1 MQSIQIPDYPNYTV
15 NTKGEVYS
23 KTRMLRPRDSR
34 GGYNRVVLYKDGTP
48 KAESVH
54 RLVAKAF
61 LANPKNYKV
70 VNHKD
75 RNPKNNYVENLEWCT
90 DMYNAQSIN
99 TSKRVGTI
107 VVSEGPRKTSFRG
120 RVRIFGKGYHTKAMS
135 TKEEAE
141 LGILNILKNLNISN
155 E

>member
-1 MQSIQIPDYPNYTV
+1 MLSIQIPDYPNYSV

-23 KTRMLRPRDSR
+23 KTRMLKPRDSR
-34 GGYNRVVLYKDGTP
+34 GGYNRVVLYNDGTP
-48 KAESVH
+48 KAESIH

-61 LANPKNYKV
+61 LPNPNNYKV
-70 VNHKD
+70 VHHKD
-75 RNPKNNYVENLEWCT
+75 RNPKNNNVENLEWCT
-90 DMYNAQSIN
+90 DIYNAQSIN

-107 VVSEGPRKTSFRG
+107 VVSKGPRKTSFRG
-120 RVRIFGKGYHTKAMS
+120 RVRIFGNAYHTKAMS

-141 LGILNILKNLNISN
+141 FGIQNLMQKLNISK